1 MTFPVNLSAAASGP
15 VTVAWSTS
23 DGSAIAGTN
32 YLAASGTLTFAAG
45 EIAKS
50 IPIAIPSQT
59 YAGPKQFTVQLVTA
73 SGAVLAN
80 ATATGTIQR
89 CPADGNLDGIVN
101 GADLSLFM
109 SNWGMP
115 SVFDFNNDGTT
126 NGADLTTLLQDW
138 GQCR

>member
-1 MTFPVNLSAAASGP
+1 MR
-15 VTVAWSTS
+15 
-23 DGSAIAGTN
+23 
-32 YLAASGTLTFAAG
+32 LA
-45 EIAKS
+45 
-50 IPIAIPSQT
+50 
-59 YAGPKQFTVQLVTA
+59 TA

-89 CPADGNLDGIVN
+89 CPADGNLDGNVG

-126 NGADLTTLLQDW
+126 NGADLTTLLQAW
-138 GQCR
+138 GQCQ